1 MKREPPQSKPT
12 GAGGGSAS
20 SSSARFLSRL
30 LSLSSLQ
37 TNNDE
42 SQLNNNNDANDDCQI
57 DCIGEEEAG
66 NSKQTIN
73 GLSILDRLKNNNNNN
88 IAPVDEREETS
99 SSFPSHKQPLAAPMK
114 RIGGSG
120 SSQTAESFSGTV
132 SVATENM
139 EETSSLFDICDTI
152 DECMSSL
159 YTDLPIC
166 CDDDNNS
173 TDDYDCGNIITAV
186 VPSLPTSLQLRNN
199 NGNNN
204 SSKDIQYEYDWILDG
219 TPPSTPIKESDTA
232 ASRRR
237 RLFGDDKLDLMLG
250 MLEIENQEYVSCDE
264 YDDDDDSLECDS
276 PSLDNGGN
284 GGENDKRR
292 GRDGKQHHNIVD
304 FADFSKLELEQQG
317 SSVEFGSFNAAK
329 EEKDDNDEGMADDAN
344 MFDGVATNA
353 ERQQDADNTIQSPCE
368 SGQTYE
374 PPEAI
379 GCLVNDISNQ
389 LDTTVDECLEI
400 SNNNDESVVEIQN
413 VLSDDQDDIIS
424 SSERNL
430 LREINQSETMLHG
443 GKQNEGKHHQQQSL
457 LMSSELLETLPV
469 PLSTET
475 VGNDD
480 DALIASFTR
489 RIQQQHQESISM
501 DENSTNKEDEIERE
515 DDLLEQTLSDIIHH
529 GYFEETETDVNDT
542 HYFDSIVLE
551 EILTVPWPFHE
562 ITDLNE
568 SFFGE
573 GVFDS
578 SDLEDSSDEHLDG
591 RDELNFDTYISNRL
605 SQLHDASAQVMRCLH
620 KRASEKEES
629 INQGIQSVFATE
641 IEIETALLFTKSSR
655 EFLHRAI
662 HGYPVSNDGMKQQ
675 QLHNAVCGGLDIPEY
690 SDCRDRLGLLLVTL
704 DGISSIREKEAKWW
718 NALSDQKIS
727 TMEKIPLLLEEVK
740 NLKQLTL
747 LDETLTNLECMKETK
762 ERINQLPGVLVC
774 LIEESLAHLFDRI
787 LSDDTSHDK
796 FDGYFAEYK
805 TLLQS
810 WIMCIELRDGE
821 HSNVMEWCSA
831 VSTEWSGYILDILCF
846 AVKKAVANAMIDS
859 FTNCE
864 NGAASERDEDLIK
877 ESKRKLRRM
886 RLKSKD
892 ESDLESLSQ
901 KLLLTGAGGTF
912 NCTALSL
919 TFFHL
924 SSRIVELLNFYDVTC
939 QWQQTMIISESG
951 EVQEP
956 EYFADDE
963 CNHDETA
970 QSILLARASVSTVSS
985 KEDSASLLSNDASE
999 EEAASSVKNKPL
1011 PSRIAFKQNK
1021 VSSLDWAQ
1029 TIAQSIGCIRHALWK
1044 YCEES
1049 LIHVVESFSP
1059 DAMGLGCHHLGRGV
1073 GATTSSLHLT
1083 YDTFQQFAAF
1093 SKHFNGDTADDTLC
1107 DTLKH
1112 SLWKLYRSHLRS
1124 VHFEAMKNT
1133 GSFLRQESWQL
1144 SSINIS
1150 RNGKDVDGKSDRE
1163 VGALYEVSQDAHC
1176 SQCSVCCIS
1185 NSCFFV
1191 SKNLRRH

>member
-1 MKREPPQSKPT
+1 MLEIENQEYVSC
-12 GAGGGSAS
+12 
-20 SSSARFLSRL
+20 
-30 LSLSSLQ
+30 
-37 TNNDE
+37 DE
-42 SQLNNNNDANDDCQI
+42 
-57 DCIGEEEAG
+57 
-66 NSKQTIN
+66 
-73 GLSILDRLKNNNNNN
+73 
-88 IAPVDEREETS
+88 
-99 SSFPSHKQPLAAPMK
+99 
-114 RIGGSG
+114 
-120 SSQTAESFSGTV
+120 
-132 SVATENM
+132 
-139 EETSSLFDICDTI
+139 
-152 DECMSSL
+152 
-159 YTDLPIC
+159 Y
-166 CDDDNNS
+166 
-173 TDDYDCGNIITAV
+173 DDYFYNGNNIITAV
-186 VPSLPTSLQLRNN
+186 VPSLPKSLQLRNN
-199 NGNNN
+199 SNINNN
-204 SSKDIQYEYDWILDG
+204 SKEIHYEYDWILDG

-237 RLFGDDKLDLMLG
+237 KRLFGDDKLDLMLG

-276 PSLDNGGN
+276 PLDN
-284 GGENDKRR
+284 GGENDKRTT
-292 GRDGKQHHNIVD
+292 GREGGQHDNIVD

-317 SSVEFGSFNAAK
+317 SSEFGSFNAA
-329 EEKDDNDEGMADDAN
+329 MTDDAN
-344 MFDGVATNA
+344 EIDSKDGVATTKA
-353 ERQQDADNTIQSPCE
+353 EQQQEDGDNIQSPCE

-379 GCLVNDISNQ
+379 ECLVNDISNQ

-400 SNNNDESVVEIQN
+400 SNNNNVSMEIQN
-413 VLSDDQDDIIS
+413 VLSEDQDDILS
-424 SSERNL
+424 ASEQNL
-430 LREINQSETMLHG
+430 LSEINQLHG
-443 GKQNEGKHHQQQSL
+443 GEQNEYEGKHQQQSL
-457 LMSSELLETLPV
+457 LMSSELLKTLPV
-469 PLSTET
+469 PLPTET
-475 VGNDD
+475 VGDDD

-501 DENSTNKEDEIERE
+501 NETSTNKEEEIERE
-515 DDLLEQTLSDIIHH
+515 DNLLEQNLSDIIHH

-578 SDLEDSSDEHLDG
+578 SDLDYSDDEHHDG
-591 RDELNFDTYISNRL
+591 LSELNFDTYISNRL

-620 KRASEKEES
+620 KRASEKEEA
-629 INQGIQSVFATE
+629 INQGIQSVFGTE

-662 HGYPVSNDGMKQQ
+662 HGYPVSRDGRNQQ
-675 QLHNAVCGGLDIPEY
+675 QLHNAVCGSLDIPEY
-690 SDCRDRLGLLLVTL
+690 SDCMDRLGLLLVTL

-747 LDETLTNLECMKETK
+747 LDETLTNLECMKETN
-762 ERINQLPGVLVC
+762 ERINQLPGVIVC

-787 LSDDTSHDK
+787 LSSADTSHDK
-796 FDGYFAEYK
+796 FDEYFAEYK
-805 TLLQS
+805 TMLQS
-810 WIMCIELRDGE
+810 WVMCIELRDGE
-821 HSNVMEWCSA
+821 HPNAMEWCSA

-846 AVKKAVANAMIDS
+846 AVKKAVASAMIDS

-864 NGAASERDEDLIK
+864 NEAASERDEDLMK

-901 KLLLTGAGGTF
+901 KLLLTRAGGAF

-924 SSRIVELLNFYDVTC
+924 SSRIVELLAFYDVTC
-939 QWQQTMIISESG
+939 QWQQTMIASERS

-963 CNHDETA
+963 CNQDETV

-985 KEDSASLLSNDASE
+985 KEDSASLTSNDASE

-1011 PSRIAFKQNK
+1011 PSRIAFRQNK
-1021 VSSLDWAQ
+1021 VSSLNWAQ
-1029 TIAQSIGCIRHALWK
+1029 TIAQSVGCIRHALWK

-1059 DAMGLGCHHLGRGV
+1059 DATGLGCHNLGRGV
-1073 GATTSSLHLT
+1073 DATTSNLHLT

-1093 SKHFNGDTADDTLC
+1093 SKHFNGETADDTLC

-1124 VHFEAMKNT
+1124 VHVEAMKNT
-1133 GSFLRQESWQL
+1133 GSLLRQESWQL
-1144 SSINIS
+1144 SPINIS
-1150 RNGKDVDGKSDRE
+1150 RNGKVVDGKSDRE
-1163 VGALYEVSQDAHC
+1163 IGGLYEVSLLLRC
-1176 SQCSVCCIS
+1176 LLLSV
-1185 NSCFFV
+1185 
-1191 SKNLRRH
+1191 